1 VRRRC
6 LCDWTSGV
14 DLDFDRDEFRP
25 PAAGETRRGCPMR
38 NNSDGVSSSIPVFSR
53 FIVVECGAPS
63 SPALTGV
70 DAPEPADRRG
80 EESLRLRR

>member
-1 VRRRC
+1 M
-6 LCDWTSGV
+6 
-14 DLDFDRDEFRP
+14 DLDFIRDVFRP

-53 FIVVECGAPS
+53 FNVVEGWAPS
-63 SPALTGV
+63 SPALAGV
-70 DAPEPADRRG
+70 DAPEPADQRG